1 MRICNLSCLDV
12 CPLPKRRFIQTY
24 PVPMLPSWSLFLLPS
39 YLSCSLL
46 ARGLLT
52 YLPFLGL
59 AAQKITVSV
68 SELALDAKLA
78 FSILHKVQGTVAAC
92 LGEELE
98 LSVDCFWLFRARPW
112 AKGGQRSLNALSS
125 SPSLNTA

>member
-1 MRICNLSCLDV
+1 MRICNLGCLDV

-78 FSILHKVQGTVAAC
+78 FSILHKVQGTVPAC

-98 LSVDCFWLFRARPW
+98 LSVDCFWLFRARLW

>member
-1 MRICNLSCLDV
+1 
-12 CPLPKRRFIQTY
+12 
-24 PVPMLPSWSLFLLPS
+24 MLPSWSLFLPPS
-39 YLSCSLL
+39 YLFCSLL

-98 LSVDCFWLFRARPW
+98 LSVDCF
-112 AKGGQRSLNALSS
+112 
-125 SPSLNTA
+125 